1 MKQHNVVK
9 QAVVLD
15 TGDKAMKQ
23 TKMSVCMGYAPFI
36 KQYKN

>member
-23 TKMSVCMGYAPFI
+23 KKKNVGLYGICTF
-36 KQYKN
+36 YKTI

>member
-23 TKMSVCMGYAPFI
+23 KKNVGLYGICTF
-36 KQYKN
+36 YKTI